1 MRETMVIN
9 FSNPISS
16 TNSDF
21 SAVHQKSIS
30 VSIKG
35 EDRDLLGFRDRIIY
49 FIKNNAVDYMISN
62 AEKYYALDIEII
74 D

>member
-1 MRETMVIN
+1 MKETMVIN

-35 EDRDLLGFRDRIIY
+35 EDRSLLEFRERIID
-49 FIKNNAVDYMISN
+49 FINVKNLTDIFEIKIDY
-62 AEKYYALDIEII
+62 
-74 D
+74 